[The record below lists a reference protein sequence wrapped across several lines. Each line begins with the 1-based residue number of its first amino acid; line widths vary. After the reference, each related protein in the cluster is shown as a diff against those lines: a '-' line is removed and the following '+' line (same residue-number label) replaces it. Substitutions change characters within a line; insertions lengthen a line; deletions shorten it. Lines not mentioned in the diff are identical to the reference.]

1 MVASVPKRKPYPF
14 DSIWD
19 FDDMD
24 EMMERFRM
32 IDRFMNEA
40 LEQLG
45 EREGSIFCGFSISV
59 GTDGK
64 PTVNEFGNV
73 IPGLKGPE
81 LTEEIEPLVD
91 VVDGKDSV
99 TVYAELPGVEKKEI
113 GLSAAESGL
122 TISVLSDKRRYYK
135 AVDLPYKIN
144 PDTAKV
150 TYKNGVL
157 EVCLEKVMK
166 GRGRSSRWSNS
177 RRN

>member
-1 MVASVPKRKPYPF
+1 MPKRKPPTF

-45 EREGSIFCGFSISV
+45 EGEGPIFYGFSISV
-59 GTDGK
+59 GADGK
-64 PTVNEFGNV
+64 PIVNEFGNLK
-73 IPGLKGPE
+73 PGLKGPE

-99 TVYAELPGVEKKEI
+99 KVYAELPGVEKKDI
-113 GLSAAESGL
+113 GISVSDSGL
-122 TISVLSDKRRYYK
+122 AISVTSEKRRYYK
-135 AVDLPYKIN
+135 EVDLPSKVD
-144 PDTAKV
+144 PDTAKA

-157 EVCLEKVMK
+157 EVCLEKTMK
-166 GRGRSSRWSNS
+166 SRGRQLRVE
-177 RRN
+177 

>member
-1 MVASVPKRKPYPF
+1 MTKRKKPSF

-24 EMMERFRM
+24 DMMERFKM

-40 LEQLG
+40 LEQLEGG
-45 EREGSIFCGFSISV
+45 EGPIFYGFSISV
-59 GTDGK
+59 GGDGK

-73 IPGLKGPE
+73 KPGLKGPE

-99 TVYAELPGVEKKEI
+99 MIYAELPGVEKTDI
-113 GLSAAESGL
+113 GLSTTESAL
-122 TISVLSDKRRYYK
+122 TISVTSKKRRYHK
-135 AVDLPYKIN
+135 EVSLPSRVDPE
-144 PDTAKV
+144 TAKA

-157 EVCLEKVMK
+157 EVCLEKVTK
-166 GRGRSSRWSNS
+166 GHGRQLKVE
-177 RRN
+177 

>member
-1 MVASVPKRKPYPF
+1 MPKRKPFTF

-40 LEQLG
+40 LKQLG
-45 EREGSIFCGFSISV
+45 EKQGPIFYGFSISV
-59 GTDGK
+59 RTDGK

-73 IPGLKGPE
+73 KPGLKGPE

-99 TVYAELPGVEKKEI
+99 TVFAELPGVEKREI
-113 GLSAAESGL
+113 GLSATESSL
-122 TISVLSDKRRYYK
+122 TISVPSDKRRYYK
-135 AVDLPYKIN
+135 QVDLPSKVN
-144 PDTAKV
+144 PDSARA

-166 GRGRSSRWSNS
+166 GRGKQLKVE
-177 RRN
+177 

>member
-1 MVASVPKRKPYPF
+1 MPKRKPPTF

-19 FDDMD
+19 SDDMD

-45 EREGSIFCGFSISV
+45 GGEGPIFYGFSISV

-64 PTVNEFGNV
+64 PIVNEFGNV
-73 IPGLKGPE
+73 KPGLKGPE

-99 TVYAELPGVEKKEI
+99 RVYAELPGVEKKDI
-113 GLSAAESGL
+113 GLSVTDSGL
-122 TISVLSDKRRYYK
+122 TISVPSEKRRYYK
-135 AVDLPYKIN
+135 DVDFPSKVD
-144 PDTAKV
+144 PDTAKA

-157 EVCLEKVMK
+157 EVCLEKTMRR
-166 GRGRSSRWSNS
+166 RGKQLKVD
-177 RRN
+177 